1 MPIDDILAADPTTTY
16 EGQAS
21 QAQQSQSSTND
32 SSSGTSTQVTIDLG
46 KLTESDVRLLLE
58 VVQAAALVYIAWKL

>member
-1 MPIDDILAADPTTTY
+1 MPSDDILAADPTTTN

-21 QAQQSQSSTND
+21 QAQQSQSSTNG
-32 SSSGTSTQVTIDLG
+32 SSGTSTQVTLDLG

>member
-1 MPIDDILAADPTTTY
+1 MPIDDILAADPTTAY

-21 QAQQSQSSTND
+21 QAQQSQSSTNP
-32 SSSGTSTQVTIDLG
+32 SGTSTQTQVTIDLG
-46 KLTESDVRLLLE
+46 RLTESDVRLLLE